1 VVIDH
6 GLPATGA
13 AAPAAATVRDGA
25 SFSERAWGIG
35 LTILRRD
42 STVRRALALADVLA
56 LACALLAAAAAGST
70 GLLLPAVVAFPA
82 LILVAKV
89 GGLYDRDANLLRRST
104 LDEAP
109 ALFQLA
115 TGQALVL
122 WVVLFALVAVFRAL
136 AREAAR
142 RVSPAERCLF
152 VGDAASAEEFR
163 AELDASRGVNAEV
176 VSLVPVEGGPP
187 PGANGEWAAGL
198 EAQIGRLAAQH
209 GAQRVV
215 LAPELGASEELVTAG
230 RQMLGVRRFHITWSS
245 RVIKR
250 GFDVAG
256 AMAGLVLLAP
266 MMLAIAIAI
275 RLDSPGPVLYR
286 QSRAGRDG
294 REFRMLKFRS
304 MVDGADAMQREL
316 AHLSEF
322 EGIFKLR
329 DDPRVTRV
337 GRFLRRWSLDELPQL
352 VNVLRGEMSLVGPR
366 PLPLAEDRLVEGWH
380 RRRLDLRPGIT
391 GPWQILGPTRV
402 PLREMVNLDNQYVAE
417 WSLWTDVRILLLTVP
432 HVLGRRGV

>member
-13 AAPAAATVRDGA
+13 AAPAAATARDGA
-25 SFSERAWGIG
+25 SLSERAWEIG

-42 STVRRALALADVLA
+42 STVRRSLALADVLA
-56 LACALLAAAAAGST
+56 LACALLAAAAAGSA
-70 GLLLPAVVAFPA
+70 GLLLPAVVAFP
-82 LILVAKV
+82 
-89 GGLYDRDANLLRRST
+89 
-104 LDEAP
+104 
-109 ALFQLA
+109 
-115 TGQALVL
+115 
-122 WVVLFALVAVFRAL
+122 VVLFALVTGFRAL

-142 RVSPAERCLF
+142 RVSSPERCLF
-152 VGDAASAEEFR
+152 VGDAESAEEFR
-163 AELDASRGVNAEV
+163 AKLDASRGVNAEV
-176 VSLVPVEGGPP
+176 VSLVTVEDGPP
-187 PGANGEWAAGL
+187 PGSGGEWAADL
-198 EAQIGRLAAQH
+198 EAQIGRLSAQH

-215 LAPELGASEELVTAG
+215 LAPGPGASEELVNAV

-250 GFDVAG
+250 GFDIAG
-256 AMAGLVLLAP
+256 ALAGLVLLAP
-266 MMLAIAIAI
+266 VMLAIAVAI

-286 QSRAGRDG
+286 QSRAGREG

-304 MVDGADAMQREL
+304 MVEGADAMQGEL

-366 PLPLAEDRLVEGWH
+366 PLPLAEDRLVEG
-380 RRRLDLRPGIT
+380 
-391 GPWQILGPTRV
+391 
-402 PLREMVNLDNQYVAE
+402 
-417 WSLWTDVRILLLTVP
+417 
-432 HVLGRRGV
+432 